1 MASDEDGMK
10 MTEQPLKKRAKVAIV
25 ICILASLGFLIA
37 AVAIFIREGDWPA
50 RYISA
55 GVTILAV
62 LVIALRRRTSR
73 RH

>member
-1 MASDEDGMK
+1 
-10 MTEQPLKKRAKVAIV
+10 MTEQTLNKRAKVAIALG
-25 ICILASLGFLIA
+25 ILTSLGFFLTA
-37 AVAIFIREGDWPA
+37 LLIFIREGDWPA

-62 LVIALRRRTSR
+62 LFIALRRRTSR